1 MDHHKDLP
9 GNLKYFWTSKSNI
22 LHVKCINIPK
32 KNMFLGIYVWP
43 DIQALNKRITEM
55 KVQKLVFPVLAS
67 SIERK
72 LQSNLPIFIC
82 NSQGSS
88 SCGMDVAAH
97 HSFIQSN
104 ILLISVSFMFS
115 AHVH

>member
-1 MDHHKDLP
+1 MDQHEDLQ
-9 GNLKYFWTSKSNI
+9 GNLNI
-22 LHVKCINIPK
+22 SGPLRMKFYMLSVLTFQKR
-32 KNMFLGIYVWP
+32 MFLRMKVWP

-55 KVQKLVFPVLAS
+55 IVQKLVFPVLAS

-72 LQSNLPIFIC
+72 LKNNLPMLVC
-82 NSQGSS
+82 NSQGS

-104 ILLISVSFMFS
+104 ILLISVAPMFS